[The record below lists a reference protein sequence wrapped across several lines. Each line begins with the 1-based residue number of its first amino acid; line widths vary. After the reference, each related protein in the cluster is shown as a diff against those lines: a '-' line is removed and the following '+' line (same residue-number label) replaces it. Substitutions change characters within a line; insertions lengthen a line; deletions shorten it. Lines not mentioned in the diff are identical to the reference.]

1 MVLLETSRNAVTPS
15 LASVGNERHAQ
26 CMDDR
31 WHAYLTGLADHRLG
45 VARRVPEQYKAA
57 AVSDA
62 LTEVRGA
69 ADALVAAG
77 LISTEDASALVTEIW
92 DGATQEL
99 LAAGLVTPVSASAE
113 ARLTLRPTRRRRPEE
128 A

>member
-1 MVLLETSRNAVTPS
+1 
-15 LASVGNERHAQ
+15 
-26 CMDDR
+26 MDDR
-31 WHAYLTGLADHRLG
+31 WHAYLTGLADHRLV

-62 LTEVRGA
+62 LTEFRGA

-77 LISTEDASALVTEIW
+77 LISMEDASALVTEIR

-113 ARLTLRPTRRRRPEE
+113 ARLTLRPTRRSGPKE